1 MNSSA
6 QFDSAFLGAGWRCLA
21 RLMTSMRNRGLS
33 LVLLPLLMA
42 CNAPPMYNT
51 RAQEYLQEQ
60 GVSND
65 LILRLGDRKPLTESE
80 AVMLEEFGNKWV
92 HLLPGN
98 PVTAVLHLLA
108 SNPSISVSMIVR
120 LAVSRDEEVRW
131 GVAYNRS
138 APVEIL
144 LRLRTPGKYS
154 TMNEYLARNP
164 SIPTEILLQMY
175 RNKEASWVE
184 FAMNPNC
191 PVDLMREI
199 AEQGTDMDRT
209 WLAAN
214 PNLPPDL
221 IARLA
226 RDPFRGVQHFLAQ
239 NRAFKEWKAESG
251 VSATEAP

>member
-1 MNSSA
+1 MGKRIELLWDVRPSYIFRLVTSKHKRGISFA
-6 QFDSAFLGAGWRCLA
+6 LLFLLA
-21 RLMTSMRNRGLS
+21 
-33 LVLLPLLMA
+33 A
-42 CNAPPMYNT
+42 CNSPPMYNT
-51 RAQEYLQEQ
+51 RAQEYLQKQ

-65 LILRLGDRKPLTESE
+65 LILRLNDRKPLTESE
-80 AVMLEEFGNKWV
+80 AAMLEEFGNKWV

-108 SNPSISVSMIVR
+108 SNPSISTSMIAR
-120 LAVSRDEEVRW
+120 LAKSRDEEVRW

-138 APVEIL
+138 APVEVL
-144 LRLRTPGKYS
+144 LQLRTPGKYS
-154 TMNEYLARNP
+154 TINEYLARN
-164 SIPTEILLQMY
+164 SSVPTEVLLQMY

-214 PNLPPDL
+214 PNLPPDM

-226 RDPFRGVQHFLAQ
+226 HDPSRGVQHFLAQ
-239 NRAFKEWKAESG
+239 NRAFKEWKAASG
-251 VSATEAP
+251 ASATGALR